1 MFKVLHPD
9 QSGLEC
15 LPGDR
20 PHELQVTCRDVE
32 HGHVRAGQGE
42 VREEALQQWLRR
54 DHVYLVVVAYRQEYL
69 VALHSRLI
77 GYLLP
82 RLHEG
87 LGHQNINW

>member
-1 MFKVLHPD
+1 
-9 QSGLEC
+9 
-15 LPGDR
+15 
-20 PHELQVTCRDVE
+20 
-32 HGHVRAGQGE
+32 VRAGQGE

-87 LGHQNINW
+87 LGHQNINWELDVTHMVVLTSYFLCQLGYFF